1 MGVEKEVKTKWRSM
15 LHLFIPYSLCVIVL
29 IAAILLLGMM
39 MINSSKEKLETN
51 TQNSIERAFERV
63 QMQQDVIFNIALH
76 IGNSEMIQAYSLEAT
91 QNSSFTVGQ
100 YREIIEI
107 IFVGGEIYMYVWKQ
121 QRKYR

>member
-1 MGVEKEVKTKWRSM
+1 M

>member
-76 IGNSEMIQAYSLEAT
+76 IGNNDTGIQPGSDSEQLLYRWAIQG
-91 QNSSFTVGQ
+91 NH
-100 YREIIEI
+100 RNNIC
-107 IFVGGEIYMYVWKQ
+107 GG
-121 QRKYR
+121 